1 MIHPVEK
8 SVNRVKTVNIYLTIR
23 ADGPPCSTFFH
34 MIHSS
39 LLPFFQVPTK
49 TLCLNIGDFAWAAVE
64 RSSSSGSGKK
74 ARMLV
79 LPYVVERKRID
90 DLFGSITQ
98 KEGRYYEQKQ
108 RMVECGIRHKWYLV
122 ENFYKAKIRWTLQER
137 RANNGAENEEGGGGS
152 KNVKN
157 KAVMSAIASTGAGG

>member
-1 MIHPVEK
+1 
-8 SVNRVKTVNIYLTIR
+8 
-23 ADGPPCSTFFH
+23 
-34 MIHSS
+34 
-39 LLPFFQVPTK
+39 
-49 TLCLNIGDFAWAAVE
+49 
-64 RSSSSGSGKK
+64 
-74 ARMLV
+74 MLV

-137 RANNGAENEEGGGGS
+137 RANNGNGGEGGEEGNGGGA